1 MSFEITVT
9 QRPPQNGMESSGV
22 TLAGSLELAVLGKA
36 SKALAAV
43 VAANPKVIVIDL
55 ARLTFIDSSG
65 IGLLLKTRVDLESK
79 GGKVFVTN
87 MQPSIRKVFD
97 IVKALPG
104 TAIFKSTKEMD
115 DYLKAIQE
123 QVREEE

>member
-22 TLAGSLELAVLGKA
+22 TISGSLDLASLPKA
-36 SKALAAV
+36 AKALGAAV
-43 VAANPKVIVIDL
+43 ASNPKVIVIDL
-55 ARLTFIDSSG
+55 SGLTFVDSSG
-65 IGLLLKTRVDLESK
+65 IGLLLKTRVDLEAK

-87 MQPSIRKVFD
+87 MQPSIRKVFE

-123 QVREEE
+123 KVREEE